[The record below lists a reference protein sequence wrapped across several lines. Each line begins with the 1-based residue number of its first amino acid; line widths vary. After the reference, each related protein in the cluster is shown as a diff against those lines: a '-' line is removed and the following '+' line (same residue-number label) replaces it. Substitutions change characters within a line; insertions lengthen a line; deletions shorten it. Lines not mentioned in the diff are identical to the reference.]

1 MQTIVMNLNDGNL
14 IIGCPTIEVQLWDEN
29 GRATLRRQGSLPANP
44 DLFELHES
52 FRVTYQ
58 SYYRDLRCR
67 INFCEGDEP
76 QDTRFSRVQFDR
88 LQEQL
93 AAELN
98 RWLHSDSFLIIE
110 QRLRTRLDLRDEI
123 QIIIQASD
131 RQMHQVLWEFWDF
144 YQDYRKAGIVFSF
157 SEYERI
163 AATEPTNPRTESP
176 IEVKILAILGNS
188 TNIEI
193 QTDLNSLEQLPHAR
207 VESLVEPTCCQLHES
222 IWRNNWDVLFFAGH
236 SQSENGVGRIYLNSQ
251 GESLTLSELEN
262 ALICALERG
271 LKLAIFSSCDGMG
284 LAWNLAEL
292 NIPQI
297 VVFRDSVPDRVAHQ
311 FLTHCLQTVA
321 GGKTVCLAVR
331 EARERLETLENQYP
345 GASLLPVVFQ
355 NPAAYPTLTWPQ
367 TTTQVFP
374 SVPLTLTIL
383 LACAIAYWSLGTTMA
398 SVANRLGMSHHRHDR
413 FQIAQTLYQTATFFD
428 LGFAPAH
435 YNRGWIFKEIGD
447 RDRAIESYRQAALRG
462 LPEGYAE
469 ASRLQILDGDYP
481 GALTAISQCLQRS
494 EYDAV
499 RAACLKNQGW
509 VYFEQRRYADA
520 EAVLREAISIDED
533 MAVAHC
539 FLARVLE
546 AREKP
551 QEAGV
556 FWDNTYVWM
565 GLLGK
570 GEVFPE
576 HHDCQIQAQQRL
588 SHEIHTHASQLHG
601 AEYDSH
607 SAQF

>member
-1 MQTIVMNLNDGNL
+1 MQTILINFNDGNL

-29 GRATLRRQGSLPANP
+29 RIVSLQRQGSLPANP

-88 LQEQL
+88 LQQQL

-98 RWLHSDSFLIIE
+98 CWIHSDSFLRIE
-110 QRLRTRLDLRDEI
+110 QRLRTRLDIRNEI

-144 YQDYRKAGIVFSF
+144 YQDYRQAGIVFSF

-163 AATEPTNPRTESP
+163 AATEPTNPRTESTS
-176 IEVKILAILGNS
+176 EVKILAILGNS
-188 TNIEI
+188 NDLDT
-193 QTDLNSLEQLPHAR
+193 QTDRQLLEQLPHAR
-207 VESLVEPTCCQLHES
+207 VEFLIEPTSHELDES
-222 IWRNNWDVLFFAGH
+222 IWAQNWEVLFFAGH
-236 SQSENGVGRIYLNSQ
+236 SHSENGEGRIYLNSQ
-251 GESLTLSELEN
+251 GESLTLTELTN
-262 ALICALERG
+262 ALISAIERG

-284 LAWNLAEL
+284 LAWDLAEL

-297 VVFRDSVPDRVAHQ
+297 VVFRDAVPDLVARQ
-311 FLTHCLQTVA
+311 FLTHCLQAVA
-321 GGKTVCLAVR
+321 RGQTVCLAVR

-367 TTTQVFP
+367 TTIQVSP
-374 SVPLTLTIL
+374 TVPLALTIL
-383 LACAIAYWSLGTTMA
+383 LACAIAYLSLGTTMA
-398 SVANRLGMSHHRHDR
+398 SVANRLGMSHHRRDR
-413 FQIAQTLYQTATFFD
+413 FPIAQTLYQTATFFD

-435 YNRGWIFKEIGD
+435 YNRGWLFKEIGD

-481 GALTAISQCLQRS
+481 GALTAISQCLQRT

-499 RAACLKNQGW
+499 RASCLKNQGW
-509 VYFEQRRYADA
+509 IYFEQRRYADA
-520 EAVLREAISIDED
+520 EAVLREAISIDEE

-551 QEAGV
+551 EDAGV

-565 GLLGK
+565 GLLGT

-576 HHDCQIQAQQRL
+576 HHDCQTQAQQRL
-588 SHEIHTHASQLHG
+588 SHETHTQTSQLHG